1 VAHTT
6 AHSASGATSEEA
18 LEISR
23 VVHAARIN
31 ISQET
36 RRVSASTH
44 NQSDGED
51 QFCCPSPLQTLQF
64 QLARDS
70 QQLLRLNQNAECQR
84 RRHGRRQQ
92 IENSAEAI
100 YSADSERE
108 VHTHVSFKQREDRA
122 SVPECESCILQQCE
136 VRVKRETRI
145 LPALICEV
153 HILSV
158 SERDA
163 YVSNSKRDGRVSIWC
178 EVRISIQCNARL
190 AFSIACLQDIKCQKA
205 LTPRGLKL
213 VP

>member
-1 VAHTT
+1 MARTT
-6 AHSASGATSEEA
+6 AHNASGATSEEA

-122 SVPECESCILQQCE
+122 SVPECESCIIQQCE
-136 VRVKRETRI
+136 IRVKRETYI
-145 LPALICEV
+145 LTTPKREACA
-153 HILSV
+153 LSV
-158 SERDA
+158 SRREA
-163 YVSNSKRDGRVSIWC
+163 HVLTKRDGRV
-178 EVRISIQCNARL
+178 
-190 AFSIACLQDIKCQKA
+190 
-205 LTPRGLKL
+205 LT
-213 VP
+213 